1 LTAVSLTPE
10 QKLDVVPSV
19 SVKDGEVVIVK
30 GGRYERLEDEDGRP
44 LEPAFFV
51 EQVIK
56 QYPKIMLVDING
68 IEDNTPQMELL
79 TDVAELGEIWVDS
92 GTRFAEGMIDVLV
105 SGVSAVVLSTKT
117 LAGVDQLAAAFEM
130 SENVYLGIDWDGQ
143 VQSHS
148 EELKHMSPRSL
159 ADIAGNLGIKKLL
172 FNDLSR
178 TAAAGS
184 RPPAEGDGQ
193 QATGSREQ
201 AAGSGEQA
209 TGSWQLAAPGGR
221 SVLLAEVPSAPRG
234 SGLQVNKP
242 LQLEI
247 IRELAKGPLRLYVG
261 GGIIEGDLAQLKQLG
276 AAGALLSVLA
286 IVTEAA

>member
-1 LTAVSLTPE
+1 
-10 QKLDVVPSV
+10 
-19 SVKDGEVVIVK
+19 
-30 GGRYERLEDEDGRP
+30 
-44 LEPAFFV
+44 
-51 EQVIK
+51 
-56 QYPKIMLVDING
+56 
-68 IEDNTPQMELL
+68 
-79 TDVAELGEIWVDS
+79 
-92 GTRFAEGMIDVLV
+92 MIDVLV

-178 TAAAGS
+178 TAGAGS
-184 RPPAEGDGQ
+184 RE
-193 QATGSREQ
+193 TGE
-201 AAGSGEQA
+201 AAGN
-209 TGSWQLAAPGGR
+209 
-221 SVLLAEVPSAPRG
+221 
-234 SGLQVNKP
+234 GLQVNRP

>member
-1 LTAVSLTPE
+1 MTAVSLTPE

-56 QYPKIMLVDING
+56 QYPKVMLVDING
-68 IEDNTPQMELL
+68 IEDNRPQMELL
-79 TDVAELGEIWVDS
+79 TEVAELGEIWVDS
-92 GTRFAEGMIDVLV
+92 GARFAEGIIDVLV
-105 SGVSAVVLSTKT
+105 SGVSAVVLGTKT

-130 SENVYLGIDWDGQ
+130 SENVYLGIDWDGD

-159 ADIAGNLGIKKLL
+159 ADIAGNLGIKKVL
-172 FNDLSR
+172 FSDLSR
-178 TAAAGS
+178 GGA
-184 RPPAEGDGQ
+184 
-193 QATGSREQ
+193 
-201 AAGSGEQA
+201 SGA
-209 TGSWQLAAPGGR
+209 R
-221 SVLLAEVPSAPRG
+221 
-234 SGLQVNKP
+234 P
-242 LQLEI
+242 LQEKI
-247 IRELAKGPLRLYVG
+247 ITELAKGPLPLYVG
-261 GGIIEGDLAQLKQLG
+261 GGIVEKDLQELKRFG
-276 AAGALLSVLA
+276 AEGALLSVLA